1 MSGLLAADIVPAALH
16 FLEDISVADLG
27 ADGFHA
33 VLLHEIVEPEVA
45 HYRDHSRV
53 SIKYLLF
60 FHALGKN
67 CDYAVAVDDPAVFI
81 DRKAPVGVAV
91 ERESSRHAAVLNVL
105 AELTDMRGAAVV
117 VDVGA
122 VRLVCDELAAVPE
135 VREKLARR
143 SGGAS
148 IRAVEAEALIDSRVV
163 PRSGAFP
170 DVLNVVGA
178 GAAESGDPPDL
189 DAVTEPDLVLPVE
202 DKSLYLLLNA
212 VRELESLGGKQLY
225 AVVFHGIMRSGDHNA
240 RVRIVPFHKISHRRS
255 RHNSKQQRVCSHGS
269 KSSGQRRL
277 QNFRGN
283 AGIHANDYIRVSLAA
298 LLSEDVSRRP
308 SYLHCPFACE
318 FRDCNAAR
326 AVRAENSSHIIAPVM
341 YI

>member
-1 MSGLLAADIVPAALH
+1 M
-16 FLEDISVADLG
+16 
-27 ADGFHA
+27 
-33 VLLHEIVEPEVA
+33 
-45 HYRDHSRV
+45 
-53 SIKYLLF
+53 
-60 FHALGKN
+60 
-67 CDYAVAVDDPAVFI
+67 
-81 DRKAPVGVAV
+81 
-91 ERESSRHAAVLNVL
+91 
-105 AELTDMRGAAVV
+105 
-117 VDVGA
+117 
-122 VRLVCDELAAVPE
+122 
-135 VREKLARR
+135 
-143 SGGAS
+143 
-148 IRAVEAEALIDSRVV
+148 
-163 PRSGAFP
+163 
-170 DVLNVVGA
+170 LNVVGA
-178 GAAESGDPPDL
+178 GAAEPGDPPDL
-189 DAVTEPDLVLPVE
+189 DAVTKPDLVLPVE

-225 AVVFHGIMRSGDHNA
+225 AVVFHSIMRSGDHNA

-269 KSSGQRRL
+269 KTSGQRRL

-283 AGIHANDYIRVSLAA
+283 AGIHANDDIRVSLAA

>member
-1 MSGLLAADIVPAALH
+1 MNSQP
-16 FLEDISVADLG
+16 
-27 ADGFHA
+27 
-33 VLLHEIVEPEVA
+33 
-45 HYRDHSRV
+45 
-53 SIKYLLF
+53 
-60 FHALGKN
+60 
-67 CDYAVAVDDPAVFI
+67 
-81 DRKAPVGVAV
+81 
-91 ERESSRHAAVLNVL
+91 
-105 AELTDMRGAAVV
+105 
-117 VDVGA
+117 
-122 VRLVCDELAAVPE
+122 VPE

-178 GAAESGDPPDL
+178 GAAEPGDPPDL

-255 RHNSKQQRVCSHGS
+255 RHNSKQRAFAPTEARPADSAAS
-269 KSSGQRRL
+269 RILEESRYP
-277 QNFRGN
+277 
-283 AGIHANDYIRVSLAA
+283 ANDVSVSLAA

-308 SYLHCPFACE
+308 SYLHCPFAGE